1 MAQKVKRLPTMWET
15 RFQSL
20 GREDPLEKEMATHS
34 STLAWKSHGHR
45 ILVGYSPWGH
55 KKSDTTKRLHFH
67 FFFFFTLQKSIVV
80 YILSIVIEN
89 IPKDRFPNVQQ
100 LTYGYN
106 YRFPVKQ
113 GHSTYNLLLLPPTI
127 LLQRQEIIKEG
138 IKQAHKDKKTK
149 EIITTK
155 FLKLKYRQKTV
166 N

>member
-1 MAQKVKRLPTMWET
+1 MRWLDGITDSMDV
-15 RFQSL
+15 SL
-20 GREDPLEKEMATHS
+20 SKLRESVMDRQ
-34 STLAWKSHGHR
+34 AWCAAVHGVAKS
-45 ILVGYSPWGH
+45 W
-55 KKSDTTKRLHFH
+55 
-67 FFFFFTLQKSIVV
+67 
-80 YILSIVIEN
+80 IEN
-89 IPKDRFPNVQQ
+89 IPKGRFPNVQQ

-113 GHSTYNLLLLPPTI
+113 RHSTYNLLLLPPTI